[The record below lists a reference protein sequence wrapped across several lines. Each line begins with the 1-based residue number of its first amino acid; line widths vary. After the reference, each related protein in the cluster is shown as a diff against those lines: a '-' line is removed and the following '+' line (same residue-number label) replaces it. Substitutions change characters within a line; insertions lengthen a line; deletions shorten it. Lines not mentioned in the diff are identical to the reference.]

1 MWGVDHVVGFRREVA
16 GFERCVEAWEG
27 QDVPLVPGCP
37 GWSVAD
43 LVLHLGTMHRQVVH
57 IAGARSSEPP
67 EGLGDPAVLRL
78 PEHRWG
84 WPEAGRG
91 PLAGRMP
98 RGLLDWFRDGADRL
112 EKVFTA
118 RDPGEPAWSWA
129 TGTPEGGA
137 FGGRTVGFWL
147 RLQAIEAAVHRWDA
161 ESAAGGVPA
170 PVDTWL
176 AADAVSHAFE
186 VLAPARQAWGQTP
199 AGRGERLRFTQ
210 TDGFRSWIV
219 QVDADD
225 VLLNQGT
232 GCCLVELA
240 GSASDLMMHLWQR
253 IPREELGVR
262 GEEALLD
269 RYFPSPPPWAAD
281 GLAGCCPDP
290 GRAGSGGG

>member
-1 MWGVDHVVGFRREVA
+1 MSA
-16 GFERCVEAWEG
+16 FERCVAGWEG
-27 QDVPLVPGCP
+27 RDVPLVPGCP
-37 GWSVAD
+37 EWSVAD
-43 LVLHLGTMHRQVVH
+43 LVLHLGTVHRQVAR
-57 IAGARSSEPP
+57 IAGAESCEPP

-78 PEHRWG
+78 PEDRWG

-91 PLAGRMP
+91 PLLGRMP

-129 TGTPEGGA
+129 AGSGPPEGGA

-147 RLQAIEAAVHRWDA
+147 RSQTVEAAVHRWDA
-161 ESAAGGVPA
+161 ESAAGAPA

-176 AADAVSHAFE
+176 AADAVSHVFE

-199 AGRGERLRFTQ
+199 PGRGERLRFTQ

-225 VLLNQGT
+225 VLLNQGS

-240 GSASDLMMHLWQR
+240 GSVSDLMMHLWQR
-253 IPREELGVR
+253 IPRTELGVR

-269 RYFPSPPPWAAD
+269 RYFPSPAPWAAS
-281 GLAGCCPDP
+281 GGVGCCPAP
-290 GRAGSGGG
+290 GGWDSTGLG

>member
-1 MWGVDHVVGFRREVA
+1 MA
-16 GFERCVEAWEG
+16 AFERCVEGWEG
-27 QDVPLVPGCP
+27 RDVPLVPGCP

-43 LVLHLGTMHRQVVH
+43 LVLHLGTVHRQVVH

-67 EGLGDPAVLRL
+67 VGLGDPALIRL

-91 PLAGRMP
+91 PLLGRMP
-98 RGLLDWFRDGADRL
+98 RGLLDWFRDGADQL

-129 TGTPEGGA
+129 VGMPRTGG

-161 ESAAGGVPA
+161 ESAVGEAA
-170 PVDTWL
+170 PVETWL
-176 AADAVSHAFE
+176 AADAVSHVFE

-199 AGRGERLRFTQ
+199 PGRGERLRFTQ
-210 TDGFRSWIV
+210 LDGFRSWIV

-225 VLLNQGT
+225 VLLNQGS
-232 GCCLVELA
+232 GCCVVELA
-240 GSASDLMMHLWQR
+240 GPVSDLMLHLWQR
-253 IPREELGVR
+253 IPRTELRVR
-262 GEEALLD
+262 GEEELLD
-269 RYFPSPPPWAAD
+269 RYLPSPAPWAASGAD
-281 GLAGCCPDP
+281 GCCPAP
-290 GRAGSGGG
+290 GGWDSSGLG